1 MQKKTITCV
10 MWIIV
15 NNKKVLHM
23 KGLWELT
30 PVWVLIHWA
39 LHCGTLEIHKQSYYG
54 AVLALAFSC
63 ATPRM
68 SHTSACMTGYI
79 RIYIYIIFWSNSAS
93 WNSVSQSM
101 TEVKDETALI
111 PVDLTES
118 SEQASLFQTQF
129 KKAMALRL
137 RNKSNIETSM
147 LTVWRKRGF

>member
-1 MQKKTITCV
+1 
-10 MWIIV
+10 
-15 NNKKVLHM
+15 M

-54 AVLALAFSC
+54 AVLALAFSR

-68 SHTSACMTGYI
+68 YRTSACMTGYI

-111 PVDLTES
+111 PLDLNKLLYSSPNLRRRWLCGWGTSLTLKLLRLLSGGKEAFKEDQTAIS
-118 SEQASLFQTQF
+118 SAPSEQ
-129 KKAMALRL
+129 
-137 RNKSNIETSM
+137 
-147 LTVWRKRGF
+147 